1 MRHPSSPRLAVLAA
15 IFTLALTSISS
26 VYANINCALP
36 QGGTY
41 NAGDSMPLDWGDD
54 GAKPKVTDIIS
65 MKSALYCNAGNKIAD
80 IPIAQFVGPS
90 NVTVPSV
97 GNATVAGGTAGL
109 CAGNAFHV
117 EYSGEY
123 MGGFLDLVK
132 TSWGPVRCGTV
143 TINPSP
149 NNTLP
154 ITTTISTTPTATS
167 TTKKS
172 TTTSS
177 SSSSTNTPTE
187 IAEPKDD
194 SNKGKTTITIVGIVA
209 GLILILLFAGF
220 IWHMR
225 RQKIRRMESAIMPWS
240 NQPNNNFSKM
250 SSSMDDGPRSPG
262 KLAAAGAGAVGAAA
276 AANYSNKAQ
285 PALPQ
290 PSHGGG
296 GGGGYYDDDRY
307 GYQQGYNNTPGSNYH
322 QHQGGYDGYED
333 DSYYNPHYAIQ
344 NSQGYGHGQGQ
355 GQGYEMNQFNG
366 SYYSSS
372 NASKTPY
379 QDPYQ
384 AQQPVSS
391 PGYFPPP
398 PPMTSGASSP
408 PPSAPLSTPGL
419 STVPI
424 SSSTTLTAS
433 SSPKR
438 GPQTILPE
446 MGRPADEPT
455 SPRS

>member
-1 MRHPSSPRLAVLAA
+1 MSYPRLTLLAA
-15 IFTLALTSISS
+15 LFALALTTISS
-26 VYANINCALP
+26 VHANINCVLP
-36 QGGTY
+36 QGGIY
-41 NAGDSMPLDWGDD
+41 NAGDSMPLAWSDD
-54 GAKPKVTDIIS
+54 GAKPKVTDTIS

-90 NVTVPSV
+90 NVTVPFV
-97 GNATVAGGTAGL
+97 GNATTAGGTQGP

-132 TSWGPVRCGTV
+132 TSWGPVRCATV

-154 ITTTISTTPTATS
+154 VTTTNSATPTSATT
-167 TTKKS
+167 TTKKTA
-172 TTTSS
+172 TT
-177 SSSSTNTPTE
+177 SSSSTNTPSETPE
-187 IAEPKDD
+187 KED
-194 SNKGKTTITIVGIVA
+194 SNKGNTTIIIVGIVA
-209 GLILILLFAGF
+209 GLVLILLFSAF
-220 IWHMR
+220 MWHMR

-285 PALPQ
+285 PDLPQ
-290 PSHGGG
+290 QSHGA
-296 GGGGYYDDDRY
+296 GGGYYDDDRY
-307 GYQQGYNNTPGSNYH
+307 GYQQGYNNTLGSNYH
-322 QHQGGYDGYED
+322 HQGGYDGYGD
-333 DSYYNPHYAIQ
+333 DTYYNPHYATQ
-344 NSQGYGHGQGQ
+344 NNQGYGHGHGQGQ
-355 GQGYEMNQFNG
+355 GQGQVQGYEMNQFNG
-366 SYYSSS
+366 SYYSNS
-372 NASKTPY
+372 NASRTPY

-391 PGYFPPP
+391 TGYFPPP
-398 PPMTSGASSP
+398 PPVNSGTSSP
-408 PPSAPLSTPGL
+408 PPSVPLSTPGL
-419 STVPI
+419 TTVPI

>member
-1 MRHPSSPRLAVLAA
+1 MSSPRLTLLAA
-15 IFTLALTSISS
+15 FFAFALTTISS
-26 VYANINCALP
+26 VHAGITCVQP

-41 NAGDSMPLDWGDD
+41 KAGDSMPLDWGDD

-65 MKSALYCNAGNKIAD
+65 MKSTLMCNEGKLIAD
-80 IPIAQFVGPS
+80 IPITRFVGPS
-90 NVTVPSV
+90 NVTVPFV
-97 GNATVAGGTAGL
+97 GNATTAGGTVGPCGA
-109 CAGNAFHV
+109 NAFHV

-123 MGGFLDLVK
+123 MGGIFDLVK

-154 ITTTISTTPTATS
+154 VTTTTLATTTSATT
-167 TTKKS
+167 TTKKPAS
-172 TTTSS
+172 T
-177 SSSSTNTPTE
+177 SSSTNTPSETPDNKE
-187 IAEPKDD
+187 D

-209 GLILILLFAGF
+209 GLILILLFSGF
-220 IWHMR
+220 MWHMR

-240 NQPNNNFSKM
+240 NKPSNNFSKM

-276 AANYSNKAQ
+276 APNYTNKAQ

-290 PSHGGG
+290 PSHGG

-307 GYQQGYNNTPGSNYH
+307 GYQQGYNNNPSTNYH
-322 QHQGGYDGYED
+322 HQGGYDGYED
-333 DSYYNPHYAIQ
+333 DTYYNPHYATQ
-344 NSQGYGHGQGQ
+344 NNQGYGHGQGQGQ

-366 SYYSSS
+366 SYYSNS
-372 NASKTPY
+372 NGSKTPY

-391 PGYFPPP
+391 AGYFPPP
-398 PPMTSGASSP
+398 PPMTSGTSSP
-408 PPSAPLSTPGL
+408 PPSVPLSTPGL
-419 STVPI
+419 TTVPI
-424 SSSTTLTAS
+424 SSTTLSAS

-455 SPRS
+455 SPRP